1 MASMLD
7 IGLLDYFVPV
17 FVFILIF
24 VALYALLEKT
34 GFFGK
39 TKGLN
44 AMIAFAIA
52 SLFIITPDLMGVIKI
67 MTPWFTILFVFIF
80 MIILM
85 FMFVGIKEESIMSA
99 FSERGTVWIVILIS
113 LVVFIYALTQVY
125 GTQVQ
130 TIYAGEEVVEDSSIT
145 GQVGKIIFHP
155 RVLGVLLLLM
165 IAAQAIRMIVG
176 RE

>member
-7 IGLLDYFVPV
+7 IGLLDYFTPV
-17 FVFILIF
+17 FVFMLIF

-52 SLFIITPDLMGVIKI
+52 FLFILTPDLMGVIKI
-67 MTPWFTILFVFIF
+67 MTPWFTILFVFVF

-85 FMFVGIKEESIMSA
+85 FMFVGVKQDSVMAA
-99 FSERGTVWIVILIS
+99 FSERGTVWIIIIICLI
-113 LVVFIYALTQVY
+113 VFIYALTQVY

-145 GQVGKIIFHP
+145 GTVGKIIFHP

-165 IAAQAIRMIVG
+165 IAAQAVRMIVG

>member
-1 MASMLD
+1 MASVLD

-39 TKGLN
+39 AKGVN

-52 SLFIITPDLMGVIKI
+52 FLFLLTPDLVGVIKI
-67 MTPWFTILFVFIF
+67 MTPWFTILFVFVF
-80 MIILM
+80 MIILL
-85 FMFVGIKEESIMSA
+85 FMFVGVKENAISAA
-99 FSERGTVWIVILIS
+99 FSERGTVWIIIILS
-113 LVVFIYALTQVY
+113 LLVFVYALTQVY
-125 GTQVQ
+125 GSQIQ
-130 TIYAGEEVVEDSSIT
+130 TVYAGEEVVEDNSIT

-165 IAAQAIRMIVG
+165 IAAQAIRMITG
-176 RE
+176 RK